1 MSPNPTLLPFP
12 CGSAPFET
20 RRGGHLCGSRCQR
33 TLSAHRRVSTPYPL
47 SSVVSGAVL
56 PPGHKSWSRCPL
68 SALLRQP
75 RALRLLWGS
84 SCRVAVQE
92 PSKVEKLAVFRVHR
106 GRGGAHW
113 FCHPHLTDTTVR
125 PLAPHPRHR
134 TRPVRSSTLA
144 RGLKPSRAEIPASAT
159 QRDGRRRNRP

>member
-12 CGSAPFET
+12 CGSAPFDT

-75 RALRLLWGS
+75 EALRLLWRIVLRRRQRKTKLNQCCCG
-84 SCRVAVQE
+84 VAG
-92 PSKVEKLAVFRVHR
+92 PP
-106 GRGGAHW
+106 GRGALGQPD
-113 FCHPHLTDTTVR
+113 CETT
-125 PLAPHPRHR
+125 
-134 TRPVRSSTLA
+134 S
-144 RGLKPSRAEIPASAT
+144 
-159 QRDGRRRNRP
+159 DGRETIGSCK